1 MPLKVGLPRSRWNTI
16 FPWEPKMVGE
26 IDELKAYMAASK
38 HLPALTSAKDNRSQN
53 RLLLTD
59 IALLNRSRQESL

>member
-26 IDELKAYMAASK
+26 IDELKALYGSLKASS
-38 HLPALTSAKDNRSQN
+38 SADLCKGQPLS
-53 RLLLTD
+53 
-59 IALLNRSRQESL
+59 E